1 MGLPTMMINHG
12 HELEHIHIYYSDE
25 PTVNTVG
32 LRPFDWQLSHSVYSD
47 GGAISSNIL
56 L

>member
-25 PTVNTVG
+25 PTVNAVG
-32 LRPFDWQLSHSVYSD
+32 LRSFDWLLSHSVCSD
-47 GGAISSNIL
+47 GGAISQNIL

>member
-1 MGLPTMMINHG
+1 MGLPTRMINHG

-25 PTVNTVG
+25 PTVNAVG
-32 LRPFDWQLSHSVYSD
+32 LRSFDWQLSHSVYSD